1 MCKNGVAVEFRIRNI
16 PDEYYW
22 KFKAL
27 CALEKK
33 NVNEKMLELIKE
45 AVEASELNELKES

>member
-1 MCKNGVAVEFRIRNI
+1 MSDNASVEFRVRNI
-16 PDEYYW
+16 PDDDYW

-33 NVNEKMLELIKE
+33 NVNAKLLELIHQ
-45 AVEASELNELKES
+45 AVEKSKLG